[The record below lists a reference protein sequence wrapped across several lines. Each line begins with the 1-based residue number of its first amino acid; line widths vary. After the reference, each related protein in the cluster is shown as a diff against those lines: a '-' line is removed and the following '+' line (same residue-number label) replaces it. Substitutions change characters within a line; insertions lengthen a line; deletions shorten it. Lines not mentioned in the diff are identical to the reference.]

1 MSDCTLQRPDPAASS
16 AGSRP
21 ESAASQR
28 GVRGAGGSRR
38 PQASTLRCPRRDA
51 AVHPLPPTPCPH
63 TGGPATAH
71 WDGGGEQPDCLAG
84 CEGSRGA
91 ETLGRSFGEGLREQQ
106 VPGQEA
112 SASALRFLPLVG
124 ASRCPC
130 SAGEQTPRHRK
141 DLAESLFGMA
151 RACALTGPLCLQ
163 APLLQSCWGKAA
175 ERSPHPWLSVV
186 AVGPGDHPHQ
196 LGTGCCPGLP
206 RFHPPDL
213 HPAAGCGASHR
224 LLSKPVV

>member
-112 SASALRFLPLVG
+112 SASALRLLHLVG

-141 DLAESLFGMA
+141 DLAESL
-151 RACALTGPLCLQ
+151 CLG
-163 APLLQSCWGKAA
+163 W
-175 ERSPHPWLSVV
+175 
-186 AVGPGDHPHQ
+186 
-196 LGTGCCPGLP
+196 PGLVP
-206 RFHPPDL
+206 SQGHSASRHRCCR
-213 HPAAGCGASHR
+213 AAGGKLQNAAHTPGC
-224 LLSKPVV
+224 LWWL